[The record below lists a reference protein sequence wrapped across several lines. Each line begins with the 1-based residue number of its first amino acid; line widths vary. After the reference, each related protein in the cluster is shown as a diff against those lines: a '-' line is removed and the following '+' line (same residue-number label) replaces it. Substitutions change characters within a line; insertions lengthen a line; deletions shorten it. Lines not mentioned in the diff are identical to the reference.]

1 MAKRRKR
8 ETWAEKKL
16 RIMLDKKGVRYQQ
29 HSYIE
34 GMEVDFL
41 LQGDVVVEVDGY
53 VHLRPEVVRK
63 DLWKEHVLA
72 MRGYKVIRVTNLDVL
87 NDVRGCLK
95 LIEHAV

>member
-16 RIMLDKKGVRYQQ
+16 RLMLDKKGVRYQQ
-29 HSYIE
+29 HSLIN

-41 LQGDVVVEVDGY
+41 LQGDIVVEVDGY
-53 VHLRPEVVRK
+53 VHLKPEVARK
-63 DLWKEHVLA
+63 DSWKEHALA
-72 MRGYKVIRVTNLDVL
+72 TRGYKVIRVTNLDVL